1 MREDAKNN
9 STMNN
14 RLREI
19 VRYKTHGKQK
29 EFAELIGWKPQYLAK
44 LLHGS
49 DFGLKPVLAILA
61 ALPEINA
68 RWLLLGEGEM
78 LMDDKVRDL
87 HRGTMSH
94 IQAVLDLER
103 FVPVMSPEELIE
115 YEQVITGHKKPDFS
129 PAVRSKW
136 LERTLEK
143 EQERNSRINNAI
155 DQSDELC
162 RQQTASE

>member
-1 MREDAKNN
+1 
-9 STMNN
+9 MNN

>member
-1 MREDAKNN
+1 
-9 STMNN
+9 MNN

-19 VRYKTHGKQK
+19 VRYKTHGRQK
-29 EFAELIGWKPQYLAK
+29 DFAELMGWKPQYLAK

-49 DFGLKPVLAILA
+49 DFGLKPVLAILQ

-87 HRGTMSH
+87 HRGTINH

-103 FVPVMSPEELIE
+103 FVPVMSPEELQE
-115 YEQVITGHKKPDFS
+115 YEQMIVGHKKPDFS
-129 PAVRSKW
+129 PSARSKW
-136 LERTLEK
+136 LERTLER
-143 EQERNSRINNAI
+143 EQEKNSRIDKAI
-155 DQSDELC
+155 DQSDRLC
-162 RQQTASE
+162 RQQTAKE